1 MSNLENLPSLSGVSG
16 TIEKSRRT
24 IALIVIC
31 SFVSFVGAIVL
42 YSIFSSDDNSFQNGK
57 DLISILGST
66 FGGLCGAVVGFY
78 FGSESKQ

>member
-31 SFVSFVGAIVL
+31 SFVSLVGAIVL
-42 YSIFSSDDNSFQNGK
+42 YSILSSDDNSFQKGK
-57 DLISILGST
+57 DLISILGTT

-78 FGSESKQ
+78 FGSESK